1 VPIFNPMR
9 PAYQQDPYPSLAS
22 LRERE
27 PVHRSTELN
36 AWVVT
41 SYELCDRVLHDDDT
55 FSSDPLNA
63 SGPMGESIAATRAAV
78 PLGTAPILGN
88 TDDPEHARLRAIVNR
103 AFVPRAI
110 ESVRPAVEDIA
121 AEVLDGIPDGPV
133 ELMSAFIEPFVVFSV
148 LEQLGIPS
156 ADRPAFR
163 EAARVVIAARAEG
176 PSRLPAARAAH
187 GALSTLLER
196 WQSSGEVPETTVLG
210 TLLAAV
216 ATGEQLTAD
225 EMLMTLIHISSAGNG
240 PSACAIGNAVLTLGR
255 HREALAQLVADPALL
270 QPAVEETLRFDSA
283 THLLTRFV
291 LADTELG
298 GRRIRKGELVYAV
311 IGAANRDP
319 ARFFDPDVF
328 DITRTDNRHLSFGI
342 AIHFCLGAPLARI
355 MIATAL
361 SALIARYGHYR
372 LIDVQRGGTLLLRGP
387 GRLVIAAE

>member
-1 VPIFNPMR
+1 
-9 PAYQQDPYPSLAS
+9 
-22 LRERE
+22 
-27 PVHRSTELN
+27 
-36 AWVVT
+36 
-41 SYELCDRVLHDDDT
+41 
-55 FSSDPLNA
+55 
-63 SGPMGESIAATRAAV
+63 
-78 PLGTAPILGN
+78 
-88 TDDPEHARLRAIVNR
+88 
-103 AFVPRAI
+103 
-110 ESVRPAVEDIA
+110 
-121 AEVLDGIPDGPV
+121 
-133 ELMSAFIEPFVVFSV
+133 MSAFIEPFVVFSV

-156 ADRPAFR
+156 PDRPAFR
-163 EAARVVIAARAEG
+163 ESARAIIAARAEG

-187 GALSTLLER
+187 DALSGLLDR

-216 ATGEQLTAD
+216 ATGERLTAD

-255 HREALAQLVADPALL
+255 HREALAQLIADPALL

-298 GRRIRKGELVYAV
+298 GRKIRKGELVYAV
-311 IGAANRDP
+311 VGSANRDP
-319 ARFFDPDVF
+319 ARFPDPDVF

-361 SALIARYGHYR
+361 SALIARYGHYG